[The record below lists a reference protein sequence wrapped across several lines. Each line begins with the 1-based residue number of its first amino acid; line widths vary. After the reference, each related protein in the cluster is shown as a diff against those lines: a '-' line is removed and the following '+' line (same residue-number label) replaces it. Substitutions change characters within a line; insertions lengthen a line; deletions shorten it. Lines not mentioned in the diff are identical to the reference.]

1 MPNGKQNK
9 IKMDSRLNTSGMTE
23 NEGGESGIFYREAP
37 LSLGANGSPAT
48 LDKELRSVEVVGATE
63 NPVPVYDWLRDEVIN
78 EILLMSGCKIP
89 NSNQTPLLDTHS
101 RFDTSSVIGSFRE
114 IRIENNK
121 LIGRAYFS
129 SAEEA
134 QNPFLKV
141 QEGHLTDFS
150 VGYKPVET
158 IYVKAGQRQAI
169 DGREYEGPVRITTQW
184 MLKELSICAIGADVN
199 AKARAMVPSNFKEE
213 AMDKKVRDFLI
224 SRGLPQDATEEEA
237 YKFLER
243 LDVLK
248 EESAAGRAEGGGQEV
263 KVEEAVKIAVRA
275 EQERMF
281 EIRAMC
287 GQANLLEEADKLI
300 KENKSVDQARA
311 VIFDR
316 LVATAPTKG
325 GAGYRG
331 PIEMGRDE
339 RDKFMSAATDALLIR
354 SGARIEK
361 PADGSR
367 DIVGYSLRE
376 MARESLRIAG
386 KQSGGDVMEMLGRA
400 LTTSDLPYILSN
412 VANKSLFEG
421 FETAPESWLTW
432 CETGS
437 VSDFKTNTSVRASET
452 DDLDEIREEDEYKY
466 GSMKEGKEEYKIATY
481 GKLFKITRQTLI
493 NDDLSVLTDTPRKHG
508 VAASRKIGD
517 IVYAVPTAN
526 SAMGDGVALF
536 HADHGNIGTGGVPG
550 ETTIAEAIKKM
561 KLQKDL
567 NGKRRLNIRP
577 QFFIAP
583 VALEGSAEVF
593 FNSMQYAGDN
603 KAATRVNPYAG
614 SYFQRVYEARL
625 DDTSETAWYLAGPK
639 GKTVKVFFLN
649 GNSTPYLEQKEGW
662 NVDGVEFKVRIDAGA
677 KAMDWKALVKNT
689 GV

>member
-1 MPNGKQNK
+1 MAKKVQEK
-9 IKMDSRLNTSGMTE
+9 IKGE
-23 NEGGESGIFYREAP
+23 NGIFYREAP
-37 LSLGANGSPAT
+37 LSLGSNGSPST
-48 LDKELRSVEVVGATE
+48 LDKGLRSVEVIGATE
-63 NPVPVYDWLRDEVIN
+63 EPVPVYDWQRGEIIN

-89 NSNQTPLLDTHS
+89 DSNQTPLLDTHS

-114 IRIENNK
+114 IRIEGSK

-134 QNPFLKV
+134 QGPFLKV

-150 VGYKPVET
+150 VGYKQVNFVF
-158 IYVKAGQRQAI
+158 IDAGQKQI
-169 DGREYEGPVRITTQW
+169 IEGREFVGPLRITTEW
-184 MLKELSICAIGADVN
+184 LPKELSICAIGADVN
-199 AKARAMVPSNFKEE
+199 AKVRTMVSENLKEE
-213 AMDKKVRDFLI
+213 AMDTKVRDFLI

-237 YKFLER
+237 YKFLEK

-248 EESAAGRAEGGGQEV
+248 EEPAKGRAEGGEQEV
-263 KVEEAVKIAVRA
+263 KVEEAVRTAVRA

-287 GQANLLEEADKLI
+287 GQAGIIDEADKLI
-300 KENKSVDQARA
+300 KEMKSVEQARV
-311 VIFDR
+311 VIFDK
-316 LVATAPTKG
+316 LVATAPTRG
-325 GAGYRG
+325 GAGYRA

-339 RDKFMSAATDALLIR
+339 RDKFRSAAVDGLLIR

-386 KQSGGDVMEMLGRA
+386 KPFGGDVMEMLGRA

-421 FETAPESWLTW
+421 FETAPESWTVW

-437 VSDFKTNTSVRASET
+437 VSDFKENSSVRASET
-452 DDLDEIREEDEYKY
+452 DDLDEIREDDEYKY
-466 GSMKEGKEEYKIATY
+466 GSMKEGKEAYKIATY
-481 GKLFKITRQTLI
+481 GKLFKLSRQTLI

-508 VAASRKIGD
+508 EAAARKIGD
-517 IVYAVPTAN
+517 IAYAVLTAN
-526 SAMGDGVALF
+526 SNMGDGIALF
-536 HADHGNIGTGGVPG
+536 DSAHGNIGTGGVPG
-550 ETTIAEAIKKM
+550 ETTVAEAIKKM

-577 QFFIAP
+577 QFFLAP
-583 VALEGSAEVF
+583 VAVEGSAEVF
-593 FNSMQYAGDN
+593 FNSMQYAGDT

-614 SYFQRVYEARL
+614 SYFTRVYEARL
-625 DDTSETAWYLAGPK
+625 DDTSATAWYLAGPK

-677 KAMDWKALVKNT
+677 KAMDWKALVKNA
-689 GV
+689 GI